1 MRHTHQVIND
11 MNQYGGH
18 QPGEEN
24 GQYLPEIKEA
34 LVAMDDNEILR
45 NLNTTGEVTLLL
57 QSGKLVLTK
66 DAFLIVTRPK
76 QGFTVELDGGITV
89 GLTTKLTEELVQE
102 GVVRDV
108 IRHVQIMRK
117 NANFAVEDRINIY
130 GSFDGTIGEAVR
142 AYKDY
147 FMNETLTVKMTDEFQ
162 PGEYQDTFK
171 VGSVDI
177 RLGINR
183 V

>member
-1 MRHTHQVIND
+1 
-11 MNQYGGH
+11 
-18 QPGEEN
+18 
-24 GQYLPEIKEA
+24 
-34 LVAMDDNEILR
+34 MDSNEILR
-45 NLNTTGEVTLLL
+45 DLNSTGEVTLQL
-57 QSGKLVLTK
+57 QSDILVLTR
-66 DAFLIVTRPK
+66 DAFLIGTRSK
-76 QGFTVELDGGITV
+76 KGFTAESDKGITV

-177 RLGINR
+177 RLGIDR

>member
-1 MRHTHQVIND
+1 MLIEREVKPNLPVI
-11 MNQYGGH
+11 GKEHGK
-18 QPGEEN
+18 
-24 GQYLPEIKEA
+24 YLPDIKVA
-34 LVAMDDNEILR
+34 LVAMDDNKILHD
-45 NLNTTGEVTLLL
+45 LNTTGEVTLKL
-57 QSGKLVLTK
+57 QADTLVLTR
-66 DAFLIVTRPK
+66 DAFLVVTSSK
-76 QGFTVELDGGITV
+76 QGFTAESDGGITV
-89 GLTTKLTEELVQE
+89 GLTTELTDQLVQE

-108 IRHVQIMRK
+108 IRLVQIMRK

-130 GSFDGTIGEAVR
+130 GSFDGTVGEAVR

-177 RLGINR
+177 RLGIER
-183 V
+183 I

>member
-1 MRHTHQVIND
+1 M
-11 MNQYGGH
+11 
-18 QPGEEN
+18 
-24 GQYLPEIKEA
+24 
-34 LVAMDDNEILR
+34 
-45 NLNTTGEVTLLL
+45 LL
-57 QSGKLVLTK
+57 QSGTLVLTK
-66 DAFLIVTRPK
+66 DAFLMVTRPK
-76 QGFTVELDGGITV
+76 QGLTVELDGGITV

-177 RLGINR
+177 RLGIER
-183 V
+183 I